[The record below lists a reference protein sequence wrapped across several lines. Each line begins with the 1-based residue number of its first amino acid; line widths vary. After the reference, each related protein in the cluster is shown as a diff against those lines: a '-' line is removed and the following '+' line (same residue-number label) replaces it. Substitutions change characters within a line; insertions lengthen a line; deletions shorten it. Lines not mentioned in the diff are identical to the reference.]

1 MLMAMYMLMV
11 YSQNSVSYIY
21 ETGTSNPVL
30 FSQPQTRRIY
40 GGSIINVSFEGGNVL
55 RNTKLQNAVAKACH
69 LWEEQMP
76 TCYPL
81 KIAVRMGT
89 IASSTALARVET
101 IDGNDSSYSYGK
113 LYLKKWYM
121 YPLSEIPDCNYTF
134 DYFRD
139 SPDVI
144 ITFTNRNVFDYSIS
158 GNTSSGKY
166 DFVTVAL
173 QAF

>member
-1 MLMAMYMLMV
+1 MKRTTLIMLMAMYMLMV
-11 YSQNSVSYIY
+11 NSQNSVSYIY

-81 KIAVRMGT
+81 KIG
-89 IASSTALARVET
+89 
-101 IDGNDSSYSYGK
+101 
-113 LYLKKWYM
+113 
-121 YPLSEIPDCNYTF
+121 
-134 DYFRD
+134 
-139 SPDVI
+139 
-144 ITFTNRNVFDYSIS
+144 DYSQQYCPCTG
-158 GNTSSGKY
+158 GNH
-166 DFVTVAL
+166 
-173 QAF
+173 